1 MAAATAC
8 YVSPDRWFTPH
19 FSVSAEFSLS
29 AWDATVDR
37 ARTHS
42 PLWPACWLQYPDR
55 SRSSASQEVR
65 DIWDV
70 YIREVGF
77 VPLAVREQLFRL
89 CNSPDVDSSWLLW
102 SREAEACLARAYLSA
117 GGPPLS
123 GSSSYV
129 GRGSLSVYSM
139 RLGGR
144 CHDRIYHVDRS
155 DEFDVTHFGF
165 FLNAS
170 LAPVLRFRRSFVSVC
185 NVLKGIKQHGFSEAR
200 VAAFGASLACCSSS
214 GSYRSCHLI

>member
-1 MAAATAC
+1 MLC
-8 YVSPDRWFTPH
+8 VPDRWFPPH
-19 FSVSAEFSLS
+19 FSVLAEFSLS
-29 AWDATVDR
+29 SWDATVDR

-42 PLWPACWLQYPDR
+42 PLWPACWLQSPDR
-55 SRSSASQEVR
+55 SRSSTSPEVR

-77 VPLAVREQLFRL
+77 VPLVVREELARL
-89 CNSPDVDSSWLLW
+89 CSSPDVDSSWLLW
-102 SREAEACLARAYLSA
+102 SKEAEASLARAYLSA

-123 GSSSYV
+123 SPSSYV
-129 GRGSLSVYSM
+129 GRGSLSIYSL

-165 FLNAS
+165 FLNSS

-185 NVLKGIKQHGFSEAR
+185 NVLKGIGSMVFQKLGF
-200 VAAFGASLACCSSS
+200 LPWSSA
-214 GSYRSCHLI
+214 GVLLFV